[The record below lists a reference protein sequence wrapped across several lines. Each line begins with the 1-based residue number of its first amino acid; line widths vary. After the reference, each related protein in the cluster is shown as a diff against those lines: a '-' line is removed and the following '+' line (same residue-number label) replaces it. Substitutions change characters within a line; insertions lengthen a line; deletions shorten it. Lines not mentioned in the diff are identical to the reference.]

1 MFEDVQN
8 SLQIELLDY
17 SRALYEIYSAS
28 LFETVVTILSNEFL
42 IILEFFV
49 SIKWFVSLS
58 IFFLWNL
65 RDVFF

>member
-49 SIKWFVSLS
+49 SIK
-58 IFFLWNL
+58 
-65 RDVFF
+65 

>member
-1 MFEDVQN
+1 MFEDVQS

-17 SRALYEIYSAS
+17 SRALYEIYPAS

-49 SIKWFVSLS
+49 SRMIRLVVHFLSLK
-58 IFFLWNL
+58 LA
-65 RDVFF
+65 

>member
-1 MFEDVQN
+1 MFEDVQS

-17 SRALYEIYSAS
+17 SRALYEIYPAS